1 MSRKSGIVNVRMV
14 ITEEKILSNIDKVQ
28 KLINPKSKKQIVPLD
43 DDTYFKD
50 LIESIKAYLI
60 EYPKKKNFPASV
72 YKAAYGLVE
81 YATIQFEENT
91 KKVEELIRQREENIA
106 LAGTLREL
114 VEAVENKDSEW
125 KDKVE
130 ENKGLF
136 SEDLIDTLKLVGKDR
151 SRRSQNYKDAIKLL
165 NARVSNLETNLH
177 IEIDMERTEDK
188 SKALSY
194 IGIEIADALKDIPRP
209 ADLIIEETPE
219 EETETP
225 VVEKIQVE
233 EKKAKKTTKAATAK
247 TAKKKAN
254 IEEAAVVEAVEA
266 KPKARAKTKAKAENV
281 EVIETKAKTKA
292 TKSTRV
298 AKAELIDV
306 EPKAKKSKVELI
318 DVEPEI
324 KVAKAE
330 LIDVVPEIEEAK
342 KPVKR
347 YVRVKGYRVNAI
359 KENEEPKEEK
369 VEIIKEQPKQE
380 VVPKKKV
387 SQLIKIEENEED
399 TEVDEQQAI
408 QDYQESVTF
417 EKKPSLWQ
425 RIKNSK
431 LGRVVSYVLKIRI
444 RIELPNAL
452 PEGRGEE

>member
-28 KLINPKSKKQIVPLD
+28 KLINPKSKKQIVQLD

-151 SRRSQNYKDAIKLL
+151 SKRSQNYKDAIKLL

-298 AKAELIDV
+298 VKAELIDV
-306 EPKAKKSKVELI
+306 EPKAKKAKVELI

-380 VVPKKKV
+380 VIPKKKV

>member
-28 KLINPKSKKQIVPLD
+28 KLINPKSKKQIVQLD

-298 AKAELIDV
+298 VKAELIDV
-306 EPKAKKSKVELI
+306 EPKAKKAKVELI

-342 KPVKR
+342 KPFKR